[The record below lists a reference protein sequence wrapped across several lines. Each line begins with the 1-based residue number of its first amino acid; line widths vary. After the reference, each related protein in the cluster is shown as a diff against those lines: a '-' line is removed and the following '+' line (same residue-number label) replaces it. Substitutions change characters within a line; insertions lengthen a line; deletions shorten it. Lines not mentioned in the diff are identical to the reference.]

1 MAQKAP
7 LITSAAYLRG
17 LNRPHFL
24 ASKTH
29 FGLQSPT
36 RQLALAIVAMATQ
49 KKVNKYDGN
58 WKKQWYGAGIFYE
71 NSEEVEVDVFKKL
84 EKPEELGLLSL
95 LEKTVSVSPSIL
107 ASAALPIL
115 VAAVV
120 AIVVIPDD
128 SAGLI
133 AAQAV
138 LAGALGVGAV
148 ALLVGSFVLDGLQEA
163 D

>member
-1 MAQKAP
+1 MFSKA
-7 LITSAAYLRG
+7 
-17 LNRPHFL
+17 
-24 ASKTH
+24 
-29 FGLQSPT
+29 
-36 RQLALAIVAMATQ
+36 
-49 KKVNKYDGN
+49 
-58 WKKQWYGAGIFYE
+58 
-71 NSEEVEVDVFKKL
+71 
-84 EKPEELGLLSL
+84 EELGLLSL
-95 LEKTVSVSPSIL
+95 LEKTASVSPSIL

-115 VAAVV
+115 VAAVA

-138 LAGALGVGAV
+138 LAGVLGVGAV